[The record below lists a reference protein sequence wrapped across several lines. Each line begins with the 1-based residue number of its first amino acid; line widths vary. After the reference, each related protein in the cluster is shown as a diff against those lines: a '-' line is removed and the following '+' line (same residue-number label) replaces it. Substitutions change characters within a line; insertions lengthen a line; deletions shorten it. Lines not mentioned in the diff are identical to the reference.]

1 MSALGAVAAG
11 IFAITLPSVYY
22 VFAISN
28 IQKTHSIE
36 AASLA
41 KSIERII
48 QARPDFW
55 EFESVRLIELISQ
68 PSVQEGLHE
77 REIQTVTG
85 KLVAKTDYREIRP
98 IITLSVPFFDS
109 GRPAGSIIVRHSI
122 RSEITTT
129 ALLGCLSSFLGCLIY
144 FIFRIY
150 PIRKLE
156 GTLTDLKREKEK
168 FEKTL
173 YAVGDGIITADLE
186 GNILSIN
193 RAAESFVGMVA
204 AEAVGRQ
211 LDEVYAL
218 CPDEKKRH
226 EGTEGVLTGKDGKEY
241 IIEEVRTPLADIES
255 NIYGVVIAFRNIT
268 ERKQAEQYLQ
278 NSNEQLRALSTQ
290 LQSIREE
297 ERTTISREVH
307 DELGQALTALKMDL
321 SWLKR
326 KLPAEQEEIHQKI
339 RPMLQLI
346 DNTIQSVRRICSEL
360 RPGILD
366 DLGLMAAIEWE
377 TGEFQRRSGIECR
390 LIAGIE
396 DFNLDR
402 EQNTITFRILQ
413 ETLTNISRHAKASR
427 VSVEL
432 KNSDGQLI
440 MEIEDNGKGITQAD
454 IVNPKSL
461 GILGMRERAYLFRG
475 ELDINGISGKGTT
488 VTLRMP
494 IKSERMNKVEQNS
507 YQI

>member
-1 MSALGAVAAG
+1 
-11 IFAITLPSVYY
+11 
-22 VFAISN
+22 
-28 IQKTHSIE
+28 
-36 AASLA
+36 
-41 KSIERII
+41 
-48 QARPDFW
+48 
-55 EFESVRLIELISQ
+55 
-68 PSVQEGLHE
+68 
-77 REIQTVTG
+77 
-85 KLVAKTDYREIRP
+85 
-98 IITLSVPFFDS
+98 
-109 GRPAGSIIVRHSI
+109 
-122 RSEITTT
+122 
-129 ALLGCLSSFLGCLIY
+129 
-144 FIFRIY
+144 
-150 PIRKLE
+150 
-156 GTLTDLKREKEK
+156 
-168 FEKTL
+168 
-173 YAVGDGIITADLE
+173 
-186 GNILSIN
+186 
-193 RAAESFVGMVA
+193 
-204 AEAVGRQ
+204 
-211 LDEVYAL
+211 
-218 CPDEKKRH
+218 
-226 EGTEGVLTGKDGKEY
+226 
-241 IIEEVRTPLADIES
+241 
-255 NIYGVVIAFRNIT
+255 
-268 ERKQAEQYLQ
+268 
-278 NSNEQLRALSTQ
+278 
-290 LQSIREE
+290 
-297 ERTTISREVH
+297 
-307 DELGQALTALKMDL
+307 MDL